1 MSNNKKPEHQ
11 APPEIFYNEDEAAK
25 YTNNTRMITIQR
37 EMSARALEL
46 LALPPGQSCYLLD
59 IGCGSGLSGEVCE
72 EEDEETGHPG
82 HYWVGLDISPDML
95 AIARERIEDV
105 DDESGL
111 SSGGDVMHGDMGEGL
126 PFRAGSFDGAISIS
140 ALQWLCNADKT
151 YHNPHK
157 RLYKFFSSLYA
168 CLSRGSR
175 AVLQFYPENP
185 QQVEMITHQSMK
197 AGFTGGLVVDYP
209 NSTKAKKFF
218 LVLMTGGSQPL
229 PRALGE
235 EGGHQ
240 MAGARFE
247 TKRERVKQIRGVKN
261 AKKTKDWILDKKE
274 RARKKGRDVRP
285 DTKYTGRKRRDKF

>member
-1 MSNNKKPEHQ
+1 MANNKKPEHQ
-11 APPEIFYNEDEAAK
+11 APPEIFYNEDEAVK
-25 YTNNTRMITIQR
+25 YTNNSRMITIQTG
-37 EMSARALEL
+37 MSERALEL
-46 LALPPGQSCYLLD
+46 LALPEDQSCFVLD
-59 IGCGSGLSGEVCE
+59 IGCGSGLSGECCE
-72 EEDEETGHPG
+72 ENGHF
-82 HYWVGLDISPDML
+82 WVGLDISPAML
-95 AIARERIEDV
+95 AIARERIEEEDE
-105 DDESGL
+105 DDGTT
-111 SSGGDVMHGDMGEGL
+111 SGGDVMHGDMGEGL

-140 ALQWLCNADKT
+140 ALQWLCNADKS

-175 AVLQFYPENP
+175 AVFQFYPENP
-185 QQVEMITHQSMK
+185 QQVEMITQQSMK

-218 LVLMTGGSQPL
+218 LVLMTGGSQPM

-235 EGGHQ
+235 EGAQQ

-247 TKRERVKQIRGVKN
+247 TKRERVKQIRGVK
-261 AKKTKDWILDKKE
+261 KGVKTKDWILDKKE
-274 RARKKGRDVRP
+274 RQRKKGKDVRP

>member
-1 MSNNKKPEHQ
+1 MANNKKPEHQ
-11 APPEIFYNEDEAAK
+11 APPEIFYNEDEAVKQPWVK
-25 YTNNTRMITIQR
+25 YTNNSRMITIQTG
-37 EMSARALEL
+37 MSERALEL
-46 LALPPGQSCYLLD
+46 LALPEGESCFVLD
-59 IGCGSGLSGEVCE
+59 IGCGSGLSGECCE
-72 EEDEETGHPG
+72 ENGHF
-82 HYWVGLDISPDML
+82 WVGLDISPAML

-105 DDESGL
+105 DDDEMNSC
-111 SSGGDVMHGDMGEGL
+111 GDVMHGDMGEGL

-140 ALQWLCNADKT
+140 ALQWLCNADKS

-175 AVLQFYPENP
+175 AVFQFYPENP
-185 QQVEMITHQSMK
+185 QQVEMITQQSMK